1 MADMDS
7 VRISKFLSLVLRHAP
22 EKAGLRLDGA
32 GWVAVDDLLAGCAR
46 AGAPITRAQLEEV
59 VRSSDKQRFAFSPDG
74 VRIRANQG
82 HSVEVRLDYAAQ
94 TPPEVLYH
102 GTATRFVGAIREQGL
117 VKGARHHVH
126 LSADEETARK
136 VGQRHGKPVVLQVRS
151 GEMSRE
157 GREFL
162 LSANGVWLT
171 ESVPAAWLIFPEDEA

>member
-1 MADMDS
+1 MTTDV

-22 EKAGLRLDGA
+22 EKAGLTLDAA
-32 GWVAVDDLLAGCAR
+32 GWVAVEDLLAGCAR
-46 AGAPITRAQLEEV
+46 AGSPITRGQLDEI
-59 VRSSDKQRFAFSPDG
+59 VRSSDKQRFALSPDG
-74 VRIRANQG
+74 TRIRANQG
-82 HSVEVRLDYAAQ
+82 HSVEVRLDYAAR

-136 VGQRHGKPVVLQVRS
+136 VGQRHGKPVILTVRA
-151 GEMSRE
+151 GEMSRQ
-157 GREFL
+157 GREFF

-171 ESVPAAWLIFPEDEA
+171 ESVPAAWLIFSENEA